1 MTAEAEAEVCRRLDQ
16 LLLSACEAILP
27 LEQAAV
33 VLEPGEGVQRFAAGA
48 SGGFRGF
55 RCRAA
60 RTAFHRLRRGAAGSI
75 SYEIPCPAL
84 GGLPKRWTF
93 EDASALAEVLLEHLP
108 ETASALLAHA
118 RVNGAGE
125 MLFLTKEQMAWQQAQ
140 GQLLCPDCGDFF
152 VGERGLQDHQR
163 NKHSKA
169 VTEALDVVHWSRLQ
183 LVPLRTSVAPK
194 TPSKGGGGS
203 GGTRVPLDEGLRL
216 AAAGDVKALAA
227 LLRTRPRSWD
237 LETRDPHGS
246 NALLWAAGGGHL
258 ETCQLLVAEGLDP
271 MSQQK
276 DHRTALHWAARNGHL
291 SVCRW
296 LVEVCGLQPDDP
308 TRDGTVPL
316 HWAVWQEHEEVCS
329 WLLEARA
336 NLHAKNKYGCN
347 ASQWAALAGSVKMC
361 RWLQREGCRVGAP
374 RKSAE
379 ARVCLDLKVLNLN
392 GHSAL
397 HKAAVKGGFDCCR
410 WLLRAAEGSEGGG
423 GGLGPEQLRCDRDG
437 HRPSTMARCGGFEE
451 LSRWLQSL
459 ESEVDGQK
467 EPSVTASEDA
477 EFLHHVLTSAVGPRL
492 FYQLP
497 KLTARYM
504 RKIALSPGCLE
515 EFQSRSE
522 FEERATPYH
531 FANALMILK
540 AAGETQA
547 ASELFEEAREV
558 TWHGQRPITW
568 ESLQQTPAVHIS
580 ARS

>member
-1 MTAEAEAEVCRRLDQ
+1 MAKVSEEVCRRLDE

-33 VLEPGEGVQRFAAGA
+33 VLEPGEGVRRFGGA
-48 SGGFRGF
+48 SGSGGF

-93 EDASALAEVLLEHLP
+93 EDAAALAAVLLEHLP
-108 ETASALLAHA
+108 ETASGLLAHA
-118 RVNGAGE
+118 RVNGVGE
-125 MLFLTKEQMAWQQAQ
+125 ILFLTKEQMAWQRGQ
-140 GQLLCPDCGDFF
+140 GQLLCPDCGQFF

-163 NKHSKA
+163 KKHCKA

-183 LVPLRTSVAPK
+183 LVPLRTPVTPPP
-194 TPSKGGGGS
+194 TPSKG
-203 GGTRVPLDEGLRL
+203 TRVHLDEGLRL

-227 LLRTRPRSWD
+227 LLREGGDGAGLRKWD
-237 LETRDPHGS
+237 LQTCDQHGS

-271 MSQQK
+271 KSQQK
-276 DHRTALHWAARNGHL
+276 DRRTALHWAARNGHL

-296 LVEVCGLQPDDP
+296 LVEVCGLDPDDP

-361 RWLQREGCRVGAP
+361 RWLQREG
-374 RKSAE
+374 
-379 ARVCLDLKVLNLN
+379 LDLKLLNFN

-410 WLLRAAEGSEGGG
+410 WLLRADEEGKEGEGDG
-423 GGLGPEQLRCDRDG
+423 GGLGLEQLRPDRDG

-459 ESEVDGQK
+459 ESELDADRK
-467 EPSVTASEDA
+467 SV
-477 EFLHHVLTSAVGPRL
+477 V
-492 FYQLP
+492 
-497 KLTARYM
+497 
-504 RKIALSPGCLE
+504 
-515 EFQSRSE
+515 
-522 FEERATPYH
+522 
-531 FANALMILK
+531 
-540 AAGETQA
+540 
-547 ASELFEEAREV
+547 
-558 TWHGQRPITW
+558 
-568 ESLQQTPAVHIS
+568 
-580 ARS
+580 

>member
-1 MTAEAEAEVCRRLDQ
+1 
-16 LLLSACEAILP
+16 
-27 LEQAAV
+27 
-33 VLEPGEGVQRFAAGA
+33 
-48 SGGFRGF
+48 
-55 RCRAA
+55 
-60 RTAFHRLRRGAAGSI
+60 
-75 SYEIPCPAL
+75 
-84 GGLPKRWTF
+84 
-93 EDASALAEVLLEHLP
+93 HLP
-108 ETASALLAHA
+108 ETASGLLAHA
-118 RVNGAGE
+118 RVNSVGE
-125 MLFLTKEQMAWQQAQ
+125 ILFLTKEQMAWQRGQ
-140 GQLLCPDCGDFF
+140 GQLLCPDCGQFF

-163 NKHSKA
+163 KKHCKA

-183 LVPLRTSVAPK
+183 LVPLRTPVTPPP
-194 TPSKGGGGS
+194 TPSKG
-203 GGTRVPLDEGLRL
+203 TRVHLDEGLRL

-227 LLRTRPRSWD
+227 LLREGGDGAGLRKWD
-237 LETRDPHGS
+237 LQTCDQHGS

-271 MSQQK
+271 TSQQK
-276 DHRTALHWAARNGHL
+276 DRRTALHWAARNGHL

-296 LVEVCGLQPDDP
+296 LVEVCGLDPDDP

-361 RWLQREGCRVGAP
+361 RWLQREG
-374 RKSAE
+374 
-379 ARVCLDLKVLNLN
+379 LDLKLLNFN

-410 WLLRAAEGSEGGG
+410 WLLRADEEGKEGEGDG
-423 GGLGPEQLRCDRDG
+423 GGLGLEQLRPDRDG

-459 ESEVDGQK
+459 ESELDAQTK
-467 EPSVTASEDA
+467 RPDLLKASEDA
-477 EFLHHVLTSAVGPRL
+477 EFLHQALTSAVGPRL

-531 FANALMILK
+531 FANALIILK

-547 ASELFEEAREV
+547 ASELFEEARAV
-558 TWHGQRPITW
+558 AWQGQRPITW
-568 ESLQQTPAVHIS
+568 DSLQQTPAVHIS
-580 ARS
+580 GLTHRPFWDPTQLPLAQKLKDHFPIIQQELLALRQKSVSYPAYPNLVEQSGVWDMLQLYVGRQWNEDAC